1 MGGTK
6 MRIERLS
13 SHQFEIFLTFDDLKE
28 RGFTKEDIWID
39 VDGVRNLFSD
49 MMYEASD
56 ELGFELYGNLLIQV
70 HLKQA
75 QGMHVIVTQKS
86 EDIELDGDILEMKV
100 TLNESRE
107 MIFVFND
114 FEHIIEVSSYLLS
127 ISMTGGEV
135 YYLDGAY
142 FMLIEEDDLNKNNKE
157 DVIAIMSEFS
167 SSSIITSY
175 RLKEYGKPIITS
187 NAVKVIQSNFFKK
200 R

>member
-1 MGGTK
+1 
-6 MRIERLS
+6 
-13 SHQFEIFLTFDDLKE
+13 FDDLKE

-86 EDIELDGDILEMKV
+86 GDIELDGDILEMKV

-107 MIFVFND
+107 LIFIFND
-114 FEHIIEVSSYLLS
+114 LNILLKFPL
-127 ISMTGGEV
+127 I
-135 YYLDGAY
+135 YYR
-142 FMLIEEDDLNKNNKE
+142 
-157 DVIAIMSEFS
+157 S
-167 SSSIITSY
+167 
-175 RLKEYGKPIITS
+175 R
-187 NAVKVIQSNFFKK
+187 
-200 R
+200 